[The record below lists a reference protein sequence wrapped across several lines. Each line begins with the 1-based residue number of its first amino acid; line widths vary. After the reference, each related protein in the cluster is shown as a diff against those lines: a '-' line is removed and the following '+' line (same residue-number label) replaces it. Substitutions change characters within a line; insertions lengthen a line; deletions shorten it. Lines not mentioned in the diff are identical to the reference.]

1 MQILNYKLGVY
12 ASVVGIAHLIAGFQL
27 GAFYHNQAGSML
39 DKVILRVIDSLY
51 YVKDL
56 F

>member
-1 MQILNYKLGVY
+1 MLNYKLGVY
-12 ASVVGIAHLIAGFQL
+12 ASVVSVTHLVVGVYL

-39 DKVILRVIDSLY
+39 DKFILRVIDSLY